1 MDHHYN
7 SCHHSDTIKIKTFV
21 GVGYESFTT
30 DNEVAELEV
39 IIDNQLI
46 EEGILE
52 FEMIPNCFGPFANML
67 LIKTFLFKYKI

>member
-7 SCHHSDTIKIKTFV
+7 SCHRSDTINMKSFV

-46 EEGILE
+46 EEGKLE
-52 FEMIPNCFGPFANML
+52 FEMILDCLGPFANML
-67 LIKTFLFKYKI
+67 